1 MTLSE
6 MAVEYEKLLA
16 EKAELEKAA
25 EANKAAIAS
34 FKEKLMQ
41 QMVDEDMPS
50 FTSNGH
56 SYSIAEKVSYSKK
69 SDADLAAAGLDFFA
83 TLREEGLGSLIKE
96 TVAAQTLQAA
106 MKNYAEEHGGLSEGL
121 DAVIRS
127 YPYTDIS
134 RTSSKKKTPKGAK
147 K

>member
-6 MAVEYEKLLA
+6 LAVEYEKLLA
-16 EKAELEKAA
+16 TKTELETATKA
-25 EANKAAIAS
+25 NNAAIEDL
-34 FKEKLMQ
+34 KEKLKQ

-56 SYSIAEKVSYSKK
+56 SYTITEKVSYSKR
-69 SDADLAAAGLDFFA
+69 SEADLAAAGLDFFG
-83 TLREEGLGSLIKE
+83 TLREEGLGDLIKE
-96 TVAAQTLQAA
+96 TVNANTLQAA
-106 MKNYAEEHGGLSEGL
+106 MKNYAQEHDGALSPAL

-134 RTSSKKKTPKGAK
+134 RTGSKKRTPKGT
-147 K
+147 

>member
-16 EKAELEKAA
+16 VKSELEKAT
-25 EANKAAIAS
+25 EENKAAINS

-56 SYSIAEKVSYSKK
+56 SYSITEKTSYSKR
-69 SDADLAAAGLDFFA
+69 SDADLAAAGLDFFG
-83 TLREEGLGSLIKE
+83 TLREEGLGDLIKE
-96 TVAAQTLQAA
+96 TVNANTLQAA
-106 MKNYAEEHGGLSEGL
+106 MKNYAQEHDGALSPAL

-134 RTSSKKKTPKGAK
+134 RTSSKKKTPKGK
-147 K
+147 

>member
-16 EKAELEKAA
+16 EKAELDRQSKENA
-25 EANKAAIAS
+25 AAIEE
-34 FKEKLMQ
+34 FKEKLKQ

-56 SYSIAEKVSYSKK
+56 NYSLTEKTSYSKK
-69 SDADLAAAGLDFFA
+69 SEADLAAAGLDFFG
-83 TLREEGLGSLIKE
+83 TLREEGLGDLIKE
-96 TVAAQTLQAA
+96 TVNAGTLQAA
-106 MKNYAEEHGGLSEGL
+106 MKNYVQEHGELSPAL
-121 DAVIRS
+121 DSVIRS

-134 RTSSKKKTPKGAK
+134 RTASRKKTPKKGA
-147 K
+147 

>member
-1 MTLSE
+1 MTLAE
-6 MAVEYEKLLA
+6 LAVEYEALLA
-16 EKAELEKAA
+16 RKAELEKEA
-25 EANKAAIAS
+25 EENEAAIKNM
-34 FKEKLMQ
+34 KETLMQ

-50 FTSNGH
+50 FTSGGH

>member
-16 EKAELEKAA
+16 KKTELEAATKANTA
-25 EANKAAIAS
+25 DIEE
-34 FKEKLMQ
+34 FKEKLKQ

-56 SYSIAEKVSYSKK
+56 NYSLTEKTSYSKK
-69 SDADLAAAGLDFFA
+69 SEADLAAAGLDFFG
-83 TLREEGLGSLIKE
+83 TLREEGLGDLIKE
-96 TVAAQTLQAA
+96 TVNAGTFQAA
-106 MKNYAEEHGGLSEGL
+106 MKNYVQEHGALSPAL
-121 DAVIRS
+121 DAVTRS

-134 RTSSKKKTPKGAK
+134 RTSSKKRTPKGA
-147 K
+147 